1 MVGTRDGGFARR
13 GRSFGWPALALTLA
27 VLLVAAAAVAAGA
40 AVVTGRSGSDGGHP
54 AAPRIADLGGTLTQ
68 PAAQDG
74 GDRLVVL
81 FGDSFSESALP
92 ATSDRF
98 LTDPRLRLSP
108 NVYGGTTLDTQ
119 TWRDGYPGVGDGS
132 IVMLLLGTNDI
143 STDTI
148 TKTEDDARAA
158 IEALSSAGAER
169 VVVATI
175 NTTGR
180 PPGQDASWTD
190 RARAFND
197 WLRQA
202 DRDPLDYPTLQVVEW
217 ADMAWGRTD
226 WLAPDGIHLNPAG
239 QLAYAEMTY
248 AAARAAAGLP
258 ASG

>member
-1 MVGTRDGGFARR
+1 MVGTRTGGLARR

-27 VLLVAAAAVAAGA
+27 ALLVAAAAVAAGA
-40 AVVTGRSGSDGGHP
+40 AVVTGGAGRGRSP
-54 AAPRIADLGGTLTQ
+54 QVAPRFADLGGTLTQ
-68 PAAQDG
+68 PAVDDG

-81 FGDSFSESALP
+81 FGDSFSESAMP
-92 ATSDRF
+92 ETFVRF
-98 LTDPRLRLSP
+98 MADPRLRLSP
-108 NVYGGTTLDTQ
+108 NLYGGTTLDTE

-132 IVMLLLGTNDI
+132 IVLLFLGTNDI

-148 TKTEDDARAA
+148 SGVEDDARAA
-158 IEALSSAGAER
+158 IDAVTAAGAER
-169 VVVATI
+169 VVVTTI

-180 PPGQDASWTD
+180 PPGHDASWTD

-202 DRDPLDYPTLQVVEW
+202 DRDPLRYPALQVVDWE
-217 ADMAWGRTD
+217 DMSWGRTD

-239 QLAYAEMTY
+239 RRAYAEMTY

-258 ASG
+258 TAG